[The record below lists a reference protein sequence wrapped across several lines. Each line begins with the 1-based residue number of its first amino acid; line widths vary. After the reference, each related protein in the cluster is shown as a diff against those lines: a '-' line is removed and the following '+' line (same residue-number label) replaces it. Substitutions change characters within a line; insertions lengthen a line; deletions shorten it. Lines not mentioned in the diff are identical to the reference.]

1 MYPTP
6 AGIDLY
12 QRGTVPWKNGG
23 EPGGRAL
30 PGTRWG
36 AALLALGAGAALL
49 VWPAPVT
56 ESVRA
61 SILYCLTGL
70 APSLFPFL
78 ALTSF
83 VVRSGAGA
91 VFGRGLGFLAR
102 HVFRLPACCA
112 APILLSW
119 VGGYPAGARAA
130 SLLLGRG
137 EITEGQAARMM
148 LFCVNPGAAFVVTYL
163 GGAVLHSVGAGW
175 LLFAAVTLGS
185 LFCGVLAAWGSPIP
199 PKNGPVLPGNDPSSP
214 GKDLKKPGDSPGG
227 ALVAAVSDASAAVL
241 RMCACIVLFAGGSA
255 VLRASGVTA
264 LLTGA
269 LAGTGLCSPGE
280 AQALLAFLLE
290 VTGGG
295 GDCRRIPGGGGA
307 LRLWAG
313 LWGAVRPPAGGGAVC
328 PVPRVLAAVPPVP
341 GDSRAGGG
349 RAGGPAGAGLAP
361 APGEPGGVRPGGEHR
376 PGLWRAVRHGGR
388 GGCPWCCCARPSCSW
403 PRRRGKRRIAP
414 RGGMWYNTGR
424 NAGGSPGKEGMGLP
438 GLAL

>member
-1 MYPTP
+1 MEKRRRAWGQSLTWN
-6 AGIDLY
+6 
-12 QRGTVPWKNGG
+12 TV
-23 EPGGRAL
+23 
-30 PGTRWG
+30 G

-102 HVFRLPACCA
+102 YVFRLPACCA

-130 SLLLGRG
+130 SLLLGQG

-175 LLFAAVTLGS
+175 LLFTAVTLGS
-185 LFCGVLAAWGSPIP
+185 LLCGILAAWGSPIP
-199 PKNGPVLPGNDPSSP
+199 PKNGPVSP
-214 GKDLKKPGDSPGG
+214 GKVPKKPGSSPGG

-290 VTGGG
+290 VTGGVG
-295 GDCRRIPGGGGA
+295 TATGYQ
-307 LRLWAG
+307 
-313 LWGAVRPPAGGGAVC
+313 
-328 PVPRVLAAVPPVP
+328 
-341 GDSRAGGG
+341 
-349 RAGGPAGAGLAP
+349 AGAGLFAFGLAFGGLCVHLQVAALFARFP
-361 APGEPGGVRPGGEHR
+361 GPWGRFLLFRVIHGLTAAGLAALLGQVWPLPQGSQAVFAQARNTGLAFGGLSTTAAGGLSLVLLCAAFLLLAGKAGEKEDCAPGRDV
-376 PGLWRAVRHGGR
+376 V
-388 GGCPWCCCARPSCSW
+388 
-403 PRRRGKRRIAP
+403 
-414 RGGMWYNTGR
+414 
-424 NAGGSPGKEGMGLP
+424 
-438 GLAL
+438 

>member
-1 MYPTP
+1 MEKRRRPW
-6 AGIDLY
+6 GQSLSWK
-12 QRGTVPWKNGG
+12 TV
-23 EPGGRAL
+23 
-30 PGTRWG
+30 G
-36 AALLALGAGAALL
+36 AALLAVGAGAALL
-49 VWPAPVT
+49 IWPAPVT

-102 HVFRLPACCA
+102 YVFRLPACCA

-130 SLLLGRG
+130 SLLLGQG
-137 EITEGQAARMM
+137 EVTEGQAARMM

-185 LFCGVLAAWGSPIP
+185 LLCGILAAWGSPIP
-199 PKNGPVLPGNDPSSP
+199 PKNGPVSP
-214 GKDLKKPGDSPGG
+214 GKDPKKPGGSPGE

-290 VTGGG
+290 VTGGVG
-295 GDCRRIPGGGGA
+295 TA
-307 LRLWAG
+307 AG
-313 LWGAVRPPAGGGAVC
+313 YQ
-328 PVPRVLAAVPPVP
+328 
-341 GDSRAGGG
+341 
-349 RAGGPAGAGLAP
+349 AGAGLFAFGLAFGGLCVHLQVAALFVRFP
-361 APGEPGGVRPGGEHR
+361 GPWGRFFLFRVVHGAAAAGLAALLGQVWPLPQGSQAVFAQAGNTDLAFGGLSATAAGGLSLVLLCAAFLLLAGKAGEKEDCAPGRDV
-376 PGLWRAVRHGGR
+376 V
-388 GGCPWCCCARPSCSW
+388 
-403 PRRRGKRRIAP
+403 
-414 RGGMWYNTGR
+414 
-424 NAGGSPGKEGMGLP
+424 
-438 GLAL
+438 

>member
-1 MYPTP
+1 MEKR
-6 AGIDLY
+6 
-12 QRGTVPWKNGG
+12 QRPWGQSLSWKTV
-23 EPGGRAL
+23 
-30 PGTRWG
+30 G

-102 HVFRLPACCA
+102 YVFRLPACCA

-130 SLLLGRG
+130 SLLLGQG
-137 EITEGQAARMM
+137 EVTEGQAARMM

-175 LLFAAVTLGS
+175 LLFVAVTLGS
-185 LFCGVLAAWGSPIP
+185 LFCGILAAWGSPIP
-199 PKNGPVLPGNDPSSP
+199 PKNGPVLPGKDPISP
-214 GKDLKKPGDSPGG
+214 GKVPKKPGGSPGG

-290 VTGGG
+290 VTGGVG
-295 GDCRRIPGGGGA
+295 TA
-307 LRLWAG
+307 AG
-313 LWGAVRPPAGGGAVC
+313 YQ
-328 PVPRVLAAVPPVP
+328 
-341 GDSRAGGG
+341 
-349 RAGGPAGAGLAP
+349 AGAGLFAFGLAFGGLCVHLQVAALFVRFP
-361 APGEPGGVRPGGEHR
+361 GPWGRFLLFRVIHGVAAAGLAALLGRVWPLPQGSQAVFAQAGNTGLAFGGLSTTAAGGLSLVLLCAAFLLLAGKAGEKEDCAPGRDV
-376 PGLWRAVRHGGR
+376 V
-388 GGCPWCCCARPSCSW
+388 
-403 PRRRGKRRIAP
+403 
-414 RGGMWYNTGR
+414 
-424 NAGGSPGKEGMGLP
+424 
-438 GLAL
+438 

>member
-1 MYPTP
+1 MEKRRRAWGQSLTWN
-6 AGIDLY
+6 
-12 QRGTVPWKNGG
+12 TV
-23 EPGGRAL
+23 
-30 PGTRWG
+30 G

-49 VWPAPVT
+49 IWPAPVT

-102 HVFRLPACCA
+102 YVFRLPACCA

-130 SLLLGRG
+130 SLLLGQG
-137 EITEGQAARMM
+137 EVTEGQAARMM

-185 LFCGVLAAWGSPIP
+185 LFCGILAAWGSPVP
-199 PKNGPVLPGNDPSSP
+199 PKNSPVSPGKDPVLP

-264 LLTGA
+264 LVTGA

-290 VTGGG
+290 VTGGVG
-295 GDCRRIPGGGGA
+295 TA
-307 LRLWAG
+307 AG
-313 LWGAVRPPAGGGAVC
+313 YQ
-328 PVPRVLAAVPPVP
+328 
-341 GDSRAGGG
+341 S
-349 RAGGPAGAGLAP
+349 GAGLFAFGL
-361 APGEPGGVRPGGEHR
+361 AFGGLCVHLQVTALFVRFPGPWGRFLLFRVVHGAAAA
-376 PGLWRAVRHGGR
+376 GLAALLGRVWPLPQGSRAVFAQAG
-388 GGCPWCCCARPSCSW
+388 
-403 PRRRGKRRIAP
+403 
-414 RGGMWYNTGR
+414 NTGLAFGGLSTTA
-424 NAGGSPGKEGMGLP
+424 AGGLSLVLLCAAFLLLAGKAGEKEDCAP
-438 GLAL
+438 ERDVV

>member
-12 QRGTVPWKNGG
+12 RKGAVPWKNGG

-91 VFGRGLGFLAR
+91 VFGRALGFLAR
-102 HVFRLPACCA
+102 YVFRLPACCA

-130 SLLLGRG
+130 SLLLEQG

-175 LLFAAVTLGS
+175 LLFAAVTLG
-185 LFCGVLAAWGSPIP
+185 
-199 PKNGPVLPGNDPSSP
+199 
-214 GKDLKKPGDSPGG
+214 KPFLRDIGRLGQPDS
-227 ALVAAVSDASAAVL
+227 
-241 RMCACIVLFAGGSA
+241 
-255 VLRASGVTA
+255 
-264 LLTGA
+264 
-269 LAGTGLCSPGE
+269 
-280 AQALLAFLLE
+280 AQK
-290 VTGGG
+290 
-295 GDCRRIPGGGGA
+295 
-307 LRLWAG
+307 
-313 LWGAVRPPAGGGAVC
+313 
-328 PVPRVLAAVPPVP
+328 
-341 GDSRAGGG
+341 
-349 RAGGPAGAGLAP
+349 
-361 APGEPGGVRPGGEHR
+361 RPGF
-376 PGLWRAVRHGGR
+376 
-388 GGCPWCCCARPSCSW
+388 AR
-403 PRRRGKRRIAP
+403 K
-414 RGGMWYNTGR
+414 
-424 NAGGSPGKEGMGLP
+424 
-438 GLAL
+438 

>member
-1 MYPTP
+1 MEKRRRAWGQSLTWN
-6 AGIDLY
+6 
-12 QRGTVPWKNGG
+12 TV
-23 EPGGRAL
+23 
-30 PGTRWG
+30 G

-49 VWPAPVT
+49 IWPAPVT

-102 HVFRLPACCA
+102 YVFRLPACCA

-130 SLLLGRG
+130 SLLLGQG
-137 EITEGQAARMM
+137 EVTEGQAARMM

-185 LFCGVLAAWGSPIP
+185 LFCGVLAAWGNPVP
-199 PKNGPVLPGNDPSSP
+199 PKNGPVLPGKDPSSP
-214 GKDLKKPGDSPGG
+214 GKDLKKPRGSPGG

-290 VTGGG
+290 VTGGVG
-295 GDCRRIPGGGGA
+295 TATGYQ
-307 LRLWAG
+307 
-313 LWGAVRPPAGGGAVC
+313 
-328 PVPRVLAAVPPVP
+328 
-341 GDSRAGGG
+341 
-349 RAGGPAGAGLAP
+349 AGAGLFAFGLAFGGLCVHLQVAALFARFP
-361 APGEPGGVRPGGEHR
+361 GPWGRFLLFRVIHGLTAAGLAALLGQVWPLPQGSQAVFAQARNTGLAFGGLSTTAAGGLSLVLLCAAFLLLAGKAGEKEDCAPGRDV
-376 PGLWRAVRHGGR
+376 V
-388 GGCPWCCCARPSCSW
+388 
-403 PRRRGKRRIAP
+403 
-414 RGGMWYNTGR
+414 
-424 NAGGSPGKEGMGLP
+424 
-438 GLAL
+438 

>member
-1 MYPTP
+1 MEKRRRSWGQSLTWN
-6 AGIDLY
+6 
-12 QRGTVPWKNGG
+12 TV
-23 EPGGRAL
+23 
-30 PGTRWG
+30 G

-102 HVFRLPACCA
+102 YVFRLPACCA

-130 SLLLGRG
+130 SLLLGQG

-185 LFCGVLAAWGSPIP
+185 LLCGILAAWGSPVP
-199 PKNGPVLPGNDPSSP
+199 PKNGPVLPEKDP
-214 GKDLKKPGDSPGG
+214 KKPGGSPGG
-227 ALVAAVSDASAAVL
+227 ALVAAVSDASTAVL

-290 VTGGG
+290 VTGGVG
-295 GDCRRIPGGGGA
+295 TAAGDQ
-307 LRLWAG
+307 
-313 LWGAVRPPAGGGAVC
+313 
-328 PVPRVLAAVPPVP
+328 
-341 GDSRAGGG
+341 
-349 RAGGPAGAGLAP
+349 AGAGLFAFGLAFGGLCVHLQVAALFVRFP
-361 APGEPGGVRPGGEHR
+361 GPWGRFFLFRVVHGAAAAGLAALLGQVWPLPQGSQAVFAQAGNTDLAFGGLSATAAGGLSLVLLCAAFLLLAGKAGEKEDCAPGRDV
-376 PGLWRAVRHGGR
+376 V
-388 GGCPWCCCARPSCSW
+388 
-403 PRRRGKRRIAP
+403 
-414 RGGMWYNTGR
+414 
-424 NAGGSPGKEGMGLP
+424 
-438 GLAL
+438 